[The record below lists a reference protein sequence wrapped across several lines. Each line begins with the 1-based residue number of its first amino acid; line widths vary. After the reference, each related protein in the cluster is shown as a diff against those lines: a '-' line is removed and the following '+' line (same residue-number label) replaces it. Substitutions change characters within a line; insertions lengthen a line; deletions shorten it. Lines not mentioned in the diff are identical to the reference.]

1 MFLIDL
7 LFALAVAL
15 LLTAIFAVL
24 FRTTGPWSSFWI
36 FLVVVFLAA
45 WVGGLWVVPLGPPL
59 FDVYW
64 LPFLLVGLF
73 FALLMAAAAPVVRAP
88 RTPREAAAEIEAER
102 EAATAFSVFFWIL
115 LVGLLIAV
123 ILGYTL

>member
-1 MFLIDL
+1 MFLIDF

-36 FLVVVFLAA
+36 FLAVIFLAA
-45 WVGGLWVVPLGPPL
+45 WAGGLWVAPLGPTL
-59 FDVYW
+59 LGAYW

-73 FALLMAAAAPVVRAP
+73 FALLMAAATPVARAP
-88 RTPREAAAEIEAER
+88 RTPREAVAEIEAER

-123 ILGYTL
+123 ILGYAL